1 MKKGCFYG
9 DGFIA
14 CGDAP
19 TDADLAEIAQFK
31 RYLTGA
37 MTMAEAREYVGMTV
51 EEVARLAR
59 IPADRVTKIERG
71 ALTPTA
77 DEMAWFRKAYRVKA
91 FKGAN

>member
-19 TDADLAEIAQFK
+19 TDEDLAEIERFK
-31 RYLTGA
+31 RYLKGV

-51 EEVARLAR
+51 EEVSSLSR
-59 IPADRVTKIERG
+59 IPAARVAKIERG
-71 ALTPTA
+71 ALTPT
-77 DEMAWFRKAYRVKA
+77 DNEMAWFRKAYRVKT
-91 FKGAN
+91 FKGVN